1 MKKHL
6 KFGLAAALAMVALFS
21 LAFAGSRSAWLGVY
35 TQEVDEDLAEDYSL
49 ATDHGAIID
58 EVVEDSPAE
67 EAGLK
72 EDDIIIAFDGKVVR
86 DDDDLTDLVLDSRP
100 GDTVSLTIVRDSK
113 EQQIKVELGRR
124 PRSYGWYGDRGW
136 FDAPRT
142 PRVPKIPK
150 IPKIPA
156 PVVPDYYYFHG
167 DDEYPY
173 IGVSL
178 LEISRKTAISLG
190 ADRGGVLIDDVEK
203 NSPAEKAG
211 LQAGDLI
218 VTIDDEKIFD
228 AEDVQE
234 IIRDKD
240 EGDVARITYIRDRKQ
255 STVDVKVALDEDRRS
270 YGRSHSIRIPDMPD
284 IDIKAPKLQYLHQ
297 GRFLDSD
304 DFDSDEFKEAM
315 KEYQKELKKLKIE
328 MKDLKK
334 SLH

>member
-6 KFGLAAALAMVALFS
+6 KFGLAAALAVVALFS

-35 TQEVDEDLAEDYSL
+35 TQEVDKDLAEDYSL
-49 ATDHGAIID
+49 ASDHGAIID
-58 EVVEDSPAE
+58 DVVDDSPAE
-67 EAGLK
+67 GAGLK
-72 EDDIIIAFDGKVVR
+72 EDDIIIAFNGKVVR

-100 GDTVSLTIVRDSK
+100 GDTVSLTIVRDGK

-136 FDAPRT
+136 FDAPRA

-178 LEISRKTAISLG
+178 LEVSRKTAISLG

-218 VTIDDEKIFD
+218 VAVDDEKIFD

-240 EGDVARITYIRDRKQ
+240 EGEVARITYIRDRKQ
-255 STVDVKVALDEDRRS
+255 STVDVKVAIDEDGCSYRRS
-270 YGRSHSIRIPDMPD
+270 HIIRIPDMPD

-304 DFDSDEFKEAM
+304 DFDSDDFKEAM

-328 MKDLKK
+328 MKDLNK